1 LSKVKEIFKNAIQGK
16 YLKFRKI
23 LRAISTLI
31 VLLYPLLIYFGMA
44 VYSSRIIACLIG
56 ISLIGNFLMQ
66 NWRMYQTRFV
76 VPFFAIIVIYMM
88 GTLLNSLTYMLY
100 LPFFVS
106 TIFLISFSY
115 SLLSPPNTIE
125 VFARRFVSDLS
136 IEETAYCR
144 HVTLIWVCFLGLN
157 GVAAYYTACC
167 ASLRLWSLYN
177 GFITYMM
184 LGLLFA
190 VELSYRSWRFRRY
203 AGLPTDFIFKK
214 LFPPKA

>member
-1 LSKVKEIFKNAIQGK
+1 M
-16 YLKFRKI
+16 
-23 LRAISTLI
+23 T
-31 VLLYPLLIYFGMA
+31 
-44 VYSSRIIACLIG
+44 VYSSRVIASLIG
-56 ISLIGNFLMQ
+56 MSLIGNFLMQ
-66 NWRMYQTRFV
+66 NRRIYQTRLI
-76 VPFFAIIVIYMM
+76 VPFFSIIVSYMI
-88 GTLLNSLTYMLY
+88 GILLNSSTYMLY
-100 LPFFVS
+100 LPLLVS

-125 VFARRFVSDLS
+125 VFARRLVSDLS

-144 HVTLIWVCFLGLN
+144 RVTLIWVCFLGVN

-167 ASLRLWSLYN
+167 TSLRIWSLYN
-177 GFITYMM
+177 GFITYIMM
-184 LGLLFA
+184 GLLFA